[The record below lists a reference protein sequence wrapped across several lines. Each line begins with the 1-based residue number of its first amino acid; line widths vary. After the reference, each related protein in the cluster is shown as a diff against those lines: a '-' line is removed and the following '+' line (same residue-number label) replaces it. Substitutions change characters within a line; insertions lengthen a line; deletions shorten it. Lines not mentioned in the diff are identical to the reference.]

1 SPLHAASVSSAAH
14 KAPSDVSLIM
24 LVSVSSRCRPP
35 PRARHPRGLRALS
48 LPLLQMDQ
56 EQRDRRRRHAGDPG
70 SLADVRRPD
79 PLELLTNLVRKP
91 AHGLVVEIRRH
102 RRLGLVPLPLDLAA
116 LALDVARVA
125 GVDLE
130 RLLHLLAPLRL
141 ERLDLARDADARE
154 RDHVPV

>member
-1 SPLHAASVSSAAH
+1 SPLQRDARRLPRRASG
-14 KAPSDVSLIM
+14 
-24 LVSVSSRCRPP
+24 RP
-35 PRARHPRGLRALS
+35 LRALP
-48 LPLLQMDQ
+48 LPLLQMDE
-56 EQRDRRRRHAGDPG
+56 EQRDRGRRHAGDPG
-70 SLADVRRPD
+70 SLTDVRRPY

-91 AHGLVVEIRRH
+91 AHGLVVEILRH
-102 RRLGLVPLPLDLAA
+102 RRLGLETLPLDLAA